1 MITYPNVPD
10 FVWNETLPLL
20 PLRDIVVFPG
30 MGAPLFVGRVKS
42 INALNQA
49 FTSPDRIIMLAAQKS
64 AAVNEPSPADIFEVG
79 CVAEVT
85 QILRLQ
91 DGSVKAMVEGR
102 ARARIIK
109 HEQGD
114 GFMSVRV
121 EAFAVDGEVTVD
133 EESLLRVARSFFSRH
148 AKLTSR
154 LPKEV
159 ADDFLKMEHPGQ
171 FADAAGSLLTNLD
184 DRQKIL
190 GEASI
195 RDRLESLVQILQ
207 VEIETAQIDR
217 KVRNRVKKQIEKS
230 QKDYYL
236 TEQMKAIQKELG
248 KTPEDDNAEFGELGK
263 KIKSVGMPQEVEKK
277 ALKELS
283 KLAQM
288 PPMSAEV
295 TVSRNY
301 IDWLIDVP
309 WKTRTPDKL
318 DISEAEKILNEDHH
332 GLDKVKDRILEH
344 LSVTKIVKRMK
355 GPILLFVGPPGVG
368 KTSLGRSIARA
379 MGRKFV
385 RFSLGGVRDEA
396 EIRGHRR
403 TYIGS
408 LPGRLVQSM
417 KKAGAKN
424 PVIMLDEVD
433 KLSSDFRGDPS
444 SALLEALD
452 PEQNHA
458 FNDHYLEVDY
468 DLSEVMFITTANTL
482 HTIPRPLLDRMEV
495 IHVSGYT
502 DMEKEDIAQKHLIP
516 KQEKDHGLPPG
527 TLDLTDEALRLIIRG
542 YTKEAGVR
550 NLEREIG
557 AVIRKLARKV
567 AEKSRGGK
575 VAQSAFRKK
584 LRVTE
589 EDIVKYLGEIKFRED
604 EAEKQN
610 DIGVATGLAWTELGG
625 AILKIE
631 TVITP
636 GSGKFILTGK
646 LGEVMKESAQAA
658 LSFIRSR
665 AAEFGLNKGFQDKID
680 IHIHIPEGAT
690 PKEGPSAGVTLA
702 ISMAS
707 ALLRI
712 PSRGD
717 TAMTGEITL
726 RGRILAIGGLKEKL
740 LAAGRAGVKRA
751 LIPKENERD
760 LREIPPHVIGS
771 LEVIPIE
778 RIDEALRLALS
789 AMPTGKR
796 RVPGRKET
804 SGSRKSARKRHGSA
818 DAPGQ
823 PLN

>member
-1 MITYPNVPD
+1 MITFPNIPD
-10 FVWNETLPLL
+10 SVWNDALPLL

-42 INALNQA
+42 INALNHA
-49 FTSPDRIIMLAAQKS
+49 FSSPDRMIMLAAQRN
-64 AAVNEPSPADIFEVG
+64 AAVNEPAETDIFDVG
-79 CVAEVT
+79 CVAEVIH
-85 QILRLQ
+85 ILRLQ

-102 ARARIIK
+102 ARARILR
-109 HEQGD
+109 HEKAD
-114 GFMSVRV
+114 GFMSVKV
-121 EAFAVDGEVTVD
+121 EACETDGEVTVD

-171 FADAAGSLLTNLD
+171 FADAAGSLLLSLE

-190 GEASI
+190 EEFRI
-195 RDRLESLVQILQ
+195 RDRLDRLIQILQ

-217 KVRNRVKKQIEKS
+217 RVRNRVKKQIEKS

-248 KTPEDDNAEFGELGK
+248 KSPDDDRAEFGDLRK
-263 KIKSVGMPQEVEKK
+263 KIKTAGMPPDVEKK

-283 KLAQM
+283 KLEQM
-288 PPMSAEV
+288 PPLSAEV

-301 IDWLIDVP
+301 IDWLVDVP
-309 WKTRTPDKL
+309 WKERTPDKL
-318 DISEAEKILNEDHH
+318 DIAGAEKILNEDHH
-332 GLDKVKDRILEH
+332 GLEKVKDRILEH

-368 KTSLGRSIARA
+368 KTSLGKSIARA

-417 KKAGAKN
+417 KKAGVKN

-433 KLSSDFRGDPS
+433 KLSSDFRGDPA

-452 PEQNHA
+452 PEQNHT

-495 IHVSGYT
+495 INVSGYT
-502 DMEKEDIAQKHLIP
+502 DMEKEEIAKKHLIP
-516 KQEKDHGLPPG
+516 KQEKEHGLPPG
-527 TLDLTDEALRLIIRG
+527 SLDIKEDALRLIISG

-557 AVIRKLARKV
+557 SVIRKLARKV
-567 AEKSRGGK
+567 AEKSRDAKIGK
-575 VAQSAFRKK
+575 SAFRKK
-584 LRVTE
+584 LEVTAG
-589 EDIVKYLGEIKFRED
+589 DLVKYLGEIKFKED
-604 EAEKQN
+604 EAEKK
-610 DIGVATGLAWTELGG
+610 DEVGVATGLAWTELGG
-625 AILKIE
+625 ALLKIE

-636 GSGKFILTGK
+636 GAGKFILTGK

-665 AAEFGLNKGFQDKID
+665 AAQFGLHKGFQDKID

-690 PKEGPSAGVTLA
+690 PKEGPSAGVSLA
-702 ISMAS
+702 TSMAS
-707 ALLRI
+707 ALLHI
-712 PSRGD
+712 PARAG

-726 RGRILAIGGLKEKL
+726 RGRVLAIGGLKEKL
-740 LAAGRAGVKRA
+740 LAAGRAGVRRV

-760 LREIPPHVIGS
+760 LREVPLNVIGD
-771 LEVIPIE
+771 LEIIPVE
-778 RIDEALRLALS
+778 HIDEVFRLALS
-789 AMPTGKR
+789 ALPNGKK
-796 RVPGRKET
+796 GTSSRKEIPV
-804 SGSRKSARKRHGSA
+804 SRKSSRKRHGPA
-818 DAPGQ
+818 QAPGQ